1 MSVGVCV
8 ACDAG
13 IAMVTDGRRTA
24 QLAGEP
30 PIFEVSSDAARK
42 LFVADERFAIATYG
56 EADVGA
62 WSVEQVIDDFVG
74 PGDATCELYANELGE
89 YVCGLLS
96 EAVAPARGDLV
107 RADSLRWRVS
117 FVVGSQDGDCGRV
130 FEVKV
135 RPGKFVVEGR
145 LATTSPGVYSFG
157 LTDGIDR
164 LLNGIDLKALKA
176 ARLEI
181 PEERREDLNL
191 LAYDLVY
198 PETLSE
204 AVEFA
209 RGLIDVQL
217 FAQRF
222 SYGAYADKQ
231 RRVAGCGGQIQAL
244 TLSRSA
250 VEWHSEKAA

>member
-1 MSVGVCV
+1 
-8 ACDAG
+8 
-13 IAMVTDGRRTA
+13 MVTDGRRTA
-24 QLAGEP
+24 QLAGDP
-30 PIFEVSSDAARK
+30 PKFEVSSDTAKK
-42 LFVADERFAIATYG
+42 LFVADGQFAIATYG

-62 WSVEQVIDDFVG
+62 QSVEQVIDGFGG
-74 PGDATCELYANELGE
+74 PAGATCERYANELGK

-96 EAVAPARGDLV
+96 EAVEPVRGDLV

-117 FVVGSQDGDCGRV
+117 FVVGSQDEDCGHV

-135 RPGKFVVEGR
+135 RPGKFVVERR
-145 LATTSPGVYSFG
+145 LATTSPGVCSFG

-181 PEERREDLNL
+181 PEERRGDLNL
-191 LAYDLVY
+191 LAYDLIY

-209 RGLIDVQL
+209 RGLINIQL

-222 SYGAYADKQ
+222 SYGAYADGQ
-231 RRVAGCGGQIQAL
+231 PRVAGCGGRIQAL
-244 TLSRSA
+244 TLSGSA
-250 VEWHSEKAA
+250 VEWHNEKAA